1 MDDIEEDAP
10 SYKQQ
15 EYEVWY
21 RDPETVLRNMLENP
35 DFDGEFDTTPYVE
48 IDEGESRRL
57 SDFMSANYAWR
68 HCVSF
73 IPHDFSY
80 LCLPALQ
87 DMIYEEDP
95 INNEGAMYVAVI
107 LGSDKTT
114 VTVGTGNIEY
124 HPLYFSI
131 GTVHNSVRRAHRN
144 SVVPIGFLAIPK
156 GIILLSY

>member
-1 MDDIEEDAP
+1 VP

-21 RDPETVLRNMLENP
+21 RDPEVVLRNMLENP

-48 IDEGESRRL
+48 VNEDGLRRL
-57 SDFMSANYAWR
+57 SDFMSGNYAWR

-73 IPHDFSY
+73 NLYNFTYRHY
-80 LCLPALQ
+80 RGLPAPQ
-87 DMIYEEDP
+87 DVIYEEDP
-95 INNEGAMYVAVI
+95 VNNEGAMYVAVI

-131 GTVHNSVRRAHRN
+131 GTVHNSVRRAHCN

-156 GIILLSY
+156 GRIQLFH